1 MPRIIVV
8 DDEPLIRNGLARMIE
23 RVAPEWEVSLEADN
37 GVEALELII
46 SNPIDLLFSDIRMP
60 KMDGLELMENLSE
73 MGYPLP
79 IIFLTGYEDFQYVQ
93 KALRHDAF
101 DYLLKPIQEQQLRHV
116 LDRYMQERFIPVGQN
131 INNADQSR
139 IDRFEFD
146 LNNALESYDKHRLM
160 KVLAECEFISPD
172 SPATMILNHAIR
184 IINGFFTKKGIYGL
198 DYVPKAIP
206 GQMTVLL
213 ETIARKTCELLD
225 RIGGQEDL
233 SGSDRLIEKA
243 QAYIKNNIDKPLTLA
258 MVAEHIHFN
267 PTYFSEYFRLRTGET
282 FSRYY
287 IRLRVEEA
295 KKRLQH
301 TDYKIN
307 EIAEQCGYQD
317 PHYFSKMFKLIV
329 GITPKEYRSNIHNDH

>member
-37 GVEALELII
+37 GVKALELII

-131 INNADQSR
+131 
-139 IDRFEFD
+139 
-146 LNNALESYDKHRLM
+146 
-160 KVLAECEFISPD
+160 
-172 SPATMILNHAIR
+172 
-184 IINGFFTKKGIYGL
+184 
-198 DYVPKAIP
+198 
-206 GQMTVLL
+206 
-213 ETIARKTCELLD
+213 
-225 RIGGQEDL
+225 
-233 SGSDRLIEKA
+233 
-243 QAYIKNNIDKPLTLA
+243 
-258 MVAEHIHFN
+258 
-267 PTYFSEYFRLRTGET
+267 
-282 FSRYY
+282 
-287 IRLRVEEA
+287 
-295 KKRLQH
+295 
-301 TDYKIN
+301 
-307 EIAEQCGYQD
+307 
-317 PHYFSKMFKLIV
+317 
-329 GITPKEYRSNIHNDH
+329 